1 MNIDF
6 INILATILGTLTSVL
21 SVVIFYKILVRKE
34 TKKSSKFDPFS
45 QYTDEI
51 KRINHILNQDK
62 DISVNSEDK
71 KFILLKEYHAQ
82 SLAQSR
88 ISFWFSIVFASIG
101 FFIIVIAILAAIN
114 KTNVTGSIITLI
126 SGVVVEA
133 VSALFFVQSNKSR
146 ILMSSFFDKLRADRK
161 LEDAI
166 LLANQIPDEIL
177 QSKIKVILSLNFAEV
192 NTTDDILSVVLKELK

>member
-1 MNIDF
+1 MELDF
-6 INILATILGTLTSVL
+6 IKILTSILAVVTSVTAV
-21 SVVIFYKILVRKE
+21 SVFYKSLAKH
-34 TKKSSKFDPFS
+34 TKSNKFDPFS

-51 KRINHILNQDK
+51 KRINEILNQSQDL
-62 DISVNSEDK
+62 SVNSEDK
-71 KFILLKEYHAQ
+71 KFILFKEYHAQ

-101 FFIIVIAILAAIN
+101 FFIIVISILTAIYLEN
-114 KTNVTGSIITLI
+114 NTVGSIISLI
-126 SGVVVEA
+126 SGIVMEA

-146 ILMSSFFDKLRADRK
+146 ELMSSFFDKLRTDRK

-166 LLANQIPDEIL
+166 ILANQIPDEQL

-192 NTTDDILSVVLKELK
+192 TTTDEILGVVLKELK